1 MNRLFE
7 ISAAEAYVKFYK
19 AAIPLADYK
28 LLTAMD
34 PVRGK
39 AEFEAR
45 QKGPYVDWLLKQ
57 YKGLS
62 SRDKKNF
69 LSEDAEQITQGLE
82 LFHKLSK
89 SVRGAA
95 LLAQIVGNEVANV
108 KDINSYDL
116 TSIRGLAA
124 HQDQLTGEETP
135 LEKRIKVIMNGEVLF
150 VCVPETHEASR
161 KYGTGT
167 HWCTATSNPYHYN
180 RYTKKGP
187 LFIIIDKKDPTEKW
201 QFHKDDFRDKMDSSI
216 TPYGW
221 LRQME
226 QKGEAYAE
234 EADQLA
240 EILAEHFQYRAW
252 TSEKLIS
259 EWAAKIKDGIKHLQS
274 VSRDD
279 LELVTIGGYS
289 ALAYFLINDNTP
301 MVELLLE
308 NDPTLE
314 ASAEDLKT
322 VLVGRFIPADV
333 VRNLMGHM
341 NNKNVFQAFYQALV
355 TRSSS
360 SPLVTAVMSA
370 ASGEDVLDRI
380 QLLHGMFARMAESV
394 SFSRRALLATSAG
407 RQLFPASFIKWR
419 SETPDGDDIV
429 YDLVTTLYPE
439 LVSDEQEALKERYL
453 FGGMSRKDYEQKYA
467 DERLS
472 KAGILSGK
480 TFTVEDV
487 RKELL
492 KSFTPY
498 LFKFPKTRVLLGG
511 GDTNREDVLMAVQ
524 ALLER
529 PLDYKSAW
537 LKVTKTM
544 GVRGKDAP
552 GAVLAY
558 IQDRADDLDWIKIRA
573 AVKPIIEESLAAF
586 AGLEP
591 REEILYMR
599 NSILAALRPLRTL
612 YYWEVGAVP
621 SLDWNHYAS
630 SPSVVRALGMLYG
643 NLNTGSSSISYTSK
657 RGPERWTLETGEVL
671 AKHIILPA
679 FQELG
684 LHKQHTQELNNRVER
699 VSQTLQHLTH
709 WYEVALKKDDVEA
722 MTAPLST
729 IVAKLDVHPI
739 LRAYLK
745 KRAGSLNIL
754 DLGSNPMMLGPSN
767 HFDGGLGRELQWG
780 YNSVNSALVIDSNQ
794 FLAELIDFQNVVA
807 KVFASLSSKSTTR
820 YNREESA
827 LDYFAGCLLSTKRNE
842 GDVDIVTG
850 RRLPV
855 PGLPWKSVAT
865 DE

>member
-1 MNRLFE
+1 MNRLLE
-7 ISAAEAYVKFYK
+7 ISAAEAYVKFYQK
-19 AAIPLADYK
+19 QIPLVDYK

-34 PVRGK
+34 PVVGK
-39 AEFEAR
+39 SEFEAR

-57 YKGLS
+57 YKSLS
-62 SRDKKNF
+62 SHDKKNF

-82 LFHKLSK
+82 LFHKLSR

-108 KDINSYDL
+108 KDINSYEL
-116 TSIRGLAA
+116 ASIRMIAA

-150 VCVPETHEASR
+150 VCVPETHEAAR

-167 HWCTATSNPYHYN
+167 NWCTATSNPGHYD
-180 RYTKKGP
+180 RYSKKGP
-187 LFIIIDKKDPTEKW
+187 LFIIIDKKNSAEKW
-201 QFHKDDFRDKMDSSI
+201 QFHKDDFRDRKDSPV

-240 EILAEHFQYRAW
+240 EIFAEHFRYRAW

-259 EWAAKIKDGIKHLQS
+259 EWTAKIKDGVKHLQS

-279 LELVTIGGYS
+279 LEFVTIDGYS
-289 ALAYFLINDNTP
+289 ALAYFLLNDNTP

-308 NDPTLE
+308 SDPTLE

-322 VLVGRFIPADV
+322 MLVGRFIPADV
-333 VRNLMGHM
+333 VRNLLGHM
-341 NNKNVFQAFYQALV
+341 NNKNVFQAFYQAHV

-360 SPLVTAVMSA
+360 SPLVA
-370 ASGEDVLDRI
+370 AMVNTGRGEDVFDRI
-380 QLLHGMFARMAESV
+380 QLLHTMFARMAESV
-394 SFSRRALLATSAG
+394 PFSRRALLATSAG
-407 RQLFPASFIKWR
+407 RQLFPASFIKWL
-419 SETPDGDDIV
+419 SEAPDGDDTA

-467 DERLS
+467 DEQLS

-480 TFTVEDV
+480 TFAVEDV
-487 RKELL
+487 RKVLL
-492 KSFTPY
+492 KSFTPH

-511 GDTNREDVLMAVQ
+511 GDTNGEDVLMAVQ
-524 ALLER
+524 ALLEH
-529 PLDYKSAW
+529 PLDYESAW
-537 LKVTKTM
+537 FKVTKTM
-544 GVRGKDAP
+544 GVRGKAAP

-558 IQDRADDLDWIKIRA
+558 IQDRAEDLDWIKIRA

-586 AGLEP
+586 AELAPKEEP
-591 REEILYMR
+591 LDMR
-599 NSILAALRPLRTL
+599 SSILAALRPLRTV

-621 SLDWNHYAS
+621 SLDWNHYTS
-630 SPSVVRALGMLYG
+630 SPSVVRALGMLYE
-643 NLNTGSSSISYTSK
+643 NLNTGSSSIRYTAA
-657 RGPERWTLETGEVL
+657 RGPEVWPARTGVVL

-684 LHKQHTQELNNRVER
+684 LHKQQARELYNRVER
-699 VSQTLQHLTH
+699 VSQTLQYLTH

-722 MTAPLST
+722 MVAPLHT

-745 KRAGSLNIL
+745 KRADRLNII
-754 DLGSNPMMLGPSN
+754 DLGANPMMLGPSVY
-767 HFDGGLGRELQWG
+767 FDGGLGKALDWG
-780 YNSVNSALVIDSNQ
+780 YNSVNSALVLDSNQ
-794 FLAELIDFQNVVA
+794 FLAELVDFQAVVA
-807 KVFASLSSKSTTR
+807 KVFTSLASKSTIR
-820 YNREESA
+820 YNRKKSA
-827 LDYFAGCLLSTKRNE
+827 LDYFADCLLSTRGKE

-855 PGLPWKSVAT
+855 PGLPKKSVAT